1 MKSAHKPDDDDDQ
14 QNGSEN
20 ASESCAAVAVM
31 CVIAAASAEEEEQ
44 DDDNQK
50 SAHGTSF
57 RRSGLGSAVDFV
69 EFDAPSETTRE
80 GRNGSLRWMKISH
93 DGFRA

>member
-1 MKSAHKPDDDDDQ
+1 VKSAHKPDDDDDH

-31 CVIAAASAEEEEQ
+31 RVIAAASAEEEEQ

-50 SAHGTSF
+50 SAQGTSF
-57 RRSGLGSAVDFV
+57 RRSGLGSAVDCV
-69 EFDAPSETTRE
+69 EFDAPETTRE
-80 GRNGSLRWMKISH
+80 GRNGSLRRMKISH